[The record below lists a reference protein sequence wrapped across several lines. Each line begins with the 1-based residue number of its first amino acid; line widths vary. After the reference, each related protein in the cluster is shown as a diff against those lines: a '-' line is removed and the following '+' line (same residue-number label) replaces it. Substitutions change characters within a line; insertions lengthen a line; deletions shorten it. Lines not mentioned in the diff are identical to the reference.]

1 MTDDPFQSNAKMLSS
16 DSYAEVIE
24 NLKWNLD
31 RRATKIAFEGI
42 LGHKLDDDGTIDNST
57 ERYVD
62 LIHRF
67 NKDKAFDYVIGIK
80 DKDDKI
86 IDRGFDD

>member
-1 MTDDPFQSNAKMLSS
+1 MMTDDCGVV
-16 DSYAEVIE
+16 Y
-24 NLKWNLD
+24 
-31 RRATKIAFEGI
+31 
-42 LGHKLDDDGTIDNST
+42 NST
-57 ERYVD
+57 ERYID

-86 IDRGFDD
+86 IDRGFDEEQLHYTRYT

>member
-1 MTDDPFQSNAKMLSS
+1 MSRADDG
-16 DSYAEVIE
+16 VIE
-24 NLKWNLD
+24 
-31 RRATKIAFEGI
+31 
-42 LGHKLDDDGTIDNST
+42 NST
-57 ERYVD
+57 ERYID

-80 DKDDKI
+80 DRTDKI

>member
-1 MTDDPFQSNAKMLSS
+1 MTDDSV
-16 DSYAEVIE
+16 VISKKE
-24 NLKWNLD
+24 
-31 RRATKIAFEGI
+31 TTTSCGSTPEF
-42 LGHKLDDDGTIDNST
+42 IDNST
-57 ERYVD
+57 ERYID

-80 DKDDKI
+80 DREDKI